1 MIKKFFNA
9 VFTKE
14 LWCYNMLSP
23 YLQLCVS
30 LGCVNPSFCCDFQVK
45 LWNMMSGFCFV
56 TFNEH
61 SCAVT
66 GVVFTPNSQVV
77 LSCSL
82 DGTVRAF
89 DLNR

>member
-1 MIKKFFNA
+1 MIKNI
-9 VFTKE
+9 FTEEIIFEVLLNIFKVH
-14 LWCYNMLSP
+14 C
-23 YLQLCVS
+23 S
-30 LGCVNPSFCCDFQVK
+30 LGSINPNLNFFCYFQVK

-56 TFNEH
+56 TFSEH

-77 LSCSL
+77 LGCSL

>member
-1 MIKKFFNA
+1 
-9 VFTKE
+9 
-14 LWCYNMLSP
+14 
-23 YLQLCVS
+23 
-30 LGCVNPSFCCDFQVK
+30 
-45 LWNMMSGFCFV
+45 MMSGFCFV
-56 TFNEH
+56 TFSEH